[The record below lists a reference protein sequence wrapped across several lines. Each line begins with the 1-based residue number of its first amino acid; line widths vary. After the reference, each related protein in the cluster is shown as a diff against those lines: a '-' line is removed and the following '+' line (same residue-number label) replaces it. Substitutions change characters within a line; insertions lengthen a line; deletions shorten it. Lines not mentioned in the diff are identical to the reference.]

1 MKRVSKTPIGSIR
14 FDLVLVFPSRHL
26 CEIINSR
33 LFNYLFGGK
42 MSEAQLDKNQ
52 ALSVLIAF
60 INQGQIEL
68 PCLKEFNKFRDW
80 ELSQSRP
87 DDAKFNQLWDYDLAK
102 HRNDICRQAAALD
115 AEYLTTF
122 LEVLMSERT
131 PRERSVD
138 AWNLTNDL
146 RVIRDKIEAN
156 SLEPIQK

>member
-60 INQGQIEL
+60 INQG
-68 PCLKEFNKFRDW
+68 
-80 ELSQSRP
+80 
-87 DDAKFNQLWDYDLAK
+87 
-102 HRNDICRQAAALD
+102 
-115 AEYLTTF
+115 
-122 LEVLMSERT
+122 
-131 PRERSVD
+131 
-138 AWNLTNDL
+138 
-146 RVIRDKIEAN
+146 
-156 SLEPIQK
+156 